1 MSIYFLDVGVR
12 YLLNDRV
19 TIVTGGGKGIGAAIA
34 LMLSKYGAK
43 IVVFDIKGELAESIV
58 RKVRDKEGEALAVE
72 GDASNSGDIAR
83 LVQSTLDRFHK
94 IDILVNNAGVFSS
107 TLLKDI
113 TEDEWDELMR
123 INLKSVLLCSCSVFE
138 EMKKNNYGKI
148 VNISSSAAKIGGIYA
163 GASYAASKAAIVNLS
178 FSMAKQWAKYG
189 IYVNTVCPAMIDT
202 EMVRIWPKEI
212 KDSIIKQILLG
223 RLGRPEEVAEAV
235 AFLVSDK
242 ASFIT
247 GEVLDV
253 NGGLYLD

>member
-1 MSIYFLDVGVR
+1 MPLFLPYKRHPNPDFKFHQMDLNKDMSDIVDLIDAFKPNYVVNFAAQSEVGPSWKTPWEWFQTNAVALAKMIHHLKDCHYIKRYVHISSPEVYGTCVGVIKEDAP
-12 YLLNDRV
+12 LNP
-19 TIVTGGGKGIGAAIA
+19 
-34 LMLSKYGAK
+34 
-43 IVVFDIKGELAESIV
+43 
-58 RKVRDKEGEALAVE
+58 
-72 GDASNSGDIAR
+72 
-83 LVQSTLDRFHK
+83 STP
-94 IDILVNNAGVFSS
+94 
-107 TLLKDI
+107 
-113 TEDEWDELMR
+113 
-123 INLKSVLLCSCSVFE
+123 
-138 EMKKNNYGKI
+138 
-148 VNISSSAAKIGGIYA
+148 
-163 GASYAASKAAIVNLS
+163 YAASKAAIVNLS

-189 IYVNTVCPAMIDT
+189 VYVNTVCPAMIDT